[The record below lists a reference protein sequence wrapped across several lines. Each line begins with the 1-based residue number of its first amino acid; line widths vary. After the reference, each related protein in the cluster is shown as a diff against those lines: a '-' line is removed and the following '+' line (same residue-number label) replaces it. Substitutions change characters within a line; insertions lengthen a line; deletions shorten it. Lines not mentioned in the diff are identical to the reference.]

1 MKHRVLGSA
10 LGSLLLSSLC
20 LISPKLYA
28 AGHNA
33 GNGEA
38 LLDDQA
44 IVQLEQRA
52 LQAKPREQCFLYAE
66 LVHGLT
72 EIAGKQMLA
81 GQTDEASASLKR
93 VEKYAQQIH
102 MGMADDSKRLKNA
115 ELLMHHTT
123 RKLGDYL
130 HAASG
135 EDRDVLQDT
144 LKKLNQVQDELL
156 SQVFRH

>member
-1 MKHRVLGSA
+1 MRLGLFRSA
-10 LGSLLLSSLC
+10 LRLALLSSLC
-20 LISPKLYA
+20 LAPAPLFA
-28 AGHNA
+28 AGNNA
-33 GNGEA
+33 GTEVM
-38 LLDDQA
+38 LDEQA
-44 IVQLEQRA
+44 ITQLEQRA

-72 EIAGKQMLA
+72 EMAGRQMLA
-81 GQTDEASASLKR
+81 GQTDEASLSLKR

-102 MGMADDSKRLKNA
+102 MGLADDSKRLKNA

-135 EDRDVLQDT
+135 EDKDVLQDT

-156 SQVFRH
+156 TQVFRH